1 MPALLRPCL
10 VLMVVLTIITGVLYP
25 LAVTVTAQAVFPR
38 QAAGSLVEEDGH
50 VIGSALIGQ
59 ASDGPG
65 WFWPRPSASAWN
77 ASASSG
83 ANLAPVT
90 LPQLQAWRD
99 RASVLRAGGLTGT
112 VPADLV
118 TASGSGLDPHL
129 SPAAALAQVPRIA
142 AARHLDPQQV
152 QNLVQGLVEGPD
164 LGVLGSPRVTVLALN
179 RGLRTLK
186 SGAP

>member
-1 MPALLRPCL
+1 MPALLRPCV
-10 VLMVVLTIITGVLYP
+10 VLMVVLTLITGVLYP
-25 LAVTVTAQAVFPR
+25 LVVTVVAQTAFPR

-50 VIGSALIGQ
+50 VIGSTLIGQ

-65 WFWPRPSASAWN
+65 WFWPRPSACAWN

-90 LPQLQAWRD
+90 PPQLQAWRE
-99 RASVLRAGGLTGT
+99 RATVLRSAGLTGT
-112 VPADLV
+112 LPADLV
-118 TASGSGLDPHL
+118 TSSGSGLDPHL

-142 AARHLDPQQV
+142 AARHVDPQRV
-152 QNLVQGLVEGPD
+152 QTVVERLVEGPD
-164 LGVLGSPRVTVLALN
+164 LGLLGAPRVSVLALN
-179 RGLRTLK
+179 RALRTLP